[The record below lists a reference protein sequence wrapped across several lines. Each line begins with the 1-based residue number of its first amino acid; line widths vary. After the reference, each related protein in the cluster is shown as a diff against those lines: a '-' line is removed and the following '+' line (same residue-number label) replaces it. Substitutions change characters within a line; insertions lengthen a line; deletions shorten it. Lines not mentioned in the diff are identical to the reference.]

1 MQMDAET
8 ILREALKLPISQQE
22 SIALQL
28 EYHVLGVLQSI
39 GFEEA

>member
-28 EYHVLGVLQSI
+28 EYHAGVYKILKK
-39 GFEEA
+39 